1 MALRPLSSWWRIGLA
16 CLAARACGA
25 PLRYADVPGQSLGV
39 VLDAPRADDAE
50 QGFIPSASSAQVAA
64 CHATPR
70 VWAISLGGLG
80 RERASTRTINPLSRC
95 RPSFASQ
102 DAYSLPHVHVRSK
115 HAGGI
120 SQLSSELEAA
130 ARALDDA
137 NATLAQALALDAMP
151 TNDAAGIEEQLR
163 AAAALEHAAEAPQ
176 RALLPQ
182 AVQLAV
188 PLAASPAPLAVSPA
202 PLALAATD
210 ATEPSPSPLALH
222 ALPSTPIPGPAPPH
236 VKAVKPLDILLDLAR
251 PSPAPTE
258 PAEPAA
264 EPAATPA
271 IAPAAASAAEPVA
284 SPSPAATASLL
295 NVGAPVASIL

>member
-1 MALRPLSSWWRIGLA
+1 M
-16 CLAARACGA
+16 
-25 PLRYADVPGQSLGV
+25 
-39 VLDAPRADDAE
+39 
-50 QGFIPSASSAQVAA
+50 
-64 CHATPR
+64 
-70 VWAISLGGLG
+70 
-80 RERASTRTINPLSRC
+80 
-95 RPSFASQ
+95 
-102 DAYSLPHVHVRSK
+102 
-115 HAGGI
+115 
-120 SQLSSELEAA
+120 SSELEAA

-163 AAAALEHAAEAPQ
+163 AAAALEHAVQAPQ

-222 ALPSTPIPGPAPPH
+222 ALPSTPIPGPAPPD

-251 PSPAPTE
+251 PSPAPAE
-258 PAEPAA
+258 PAAKPAA
-264 EPAATPA
+264 EPAATPTA
-271 IAPAAASAAEPVA
+271 APAAASAAEPVA
-284 SPSPAATASLL
+284 SPAPAATASLL
-295 NVGAPVASIL
+295 NVGAPPHVGVASIL